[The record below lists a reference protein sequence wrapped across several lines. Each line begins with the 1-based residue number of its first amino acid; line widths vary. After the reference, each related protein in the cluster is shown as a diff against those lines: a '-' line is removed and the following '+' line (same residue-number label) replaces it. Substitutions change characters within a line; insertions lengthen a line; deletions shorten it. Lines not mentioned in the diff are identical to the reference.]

1 MKLNS
6 VHINIQHNMHKNLTT
21 GVARSK
27 FLPFFGK
34 FINSK
39 SKIQAHYKVKKN
51 RSDNNQNPT
60 MGNLKNLPISS
71 LSNNGQP
78 RNLTKQTRSRPINQT
93 NQKVQKHSTVQTHQQ
108 IQSQPISWIKTPL

>member
-1 MKLNS
+1 
-6 VHINIQHNMHKNLTT
+6 
-21 GVARSK
+21 
-27 FLPFFGK
+27 
-34 FINSK
+34 
-39 SKIQAHYKVKKN
+39 
-51 RSDNNQNPT
+51 

-108 IQSQPISWIKTPL
+108 IQSQPIFWIKTPLQQIRKYQQHIKHYSLHGIEPHISAKIGVSHNNKVKSQKHQKPI